1 MSLSSP
7 VCFWV
12 QSYNIQEAE
21 SSFMCIKMCITMCIK
36 ICITT
41 HITMYITI
49 CITMYITHLLTPS
62 FSALYAAT
70 PTCTASAGHIYSLSP
85 PHAPY
90 KPPIQHKTTIPHTAP
105 LSFSLYPPLFPN
117 SPLSPLCSQSP
128 PPSLFSQIPL
138 FPPYAV
144 NTAAIQSPP
153 SPAHTPSTPAIPI
166 PPVNMWITP

>member
-1 MSLSSP
+1 MLKSTGVRRTVSLSSP

-70 PTCTASAGHIYSLSP
+70 PTCTASAGHIYSMSP

-90 KPPIQHKTTIPHTAP
+90 KPPIQHKH
-105 LSFSLYPPLFPN
+105 
-117 SPLSPLCSQSP
+117 QSP
-128 PPSLFSQIPL
+128 PPSFLPMPPVTALFPPIPT

-153 SPAHTPSTPAIPI
+153 SPANTPSTPAIPI
-166 PPVNMWITP
+166 PPC

>member
-1 MSLSSP
+1 
-7 VCFWV
+7 
-12 QSYNIQEAE
+12 
-21 SSFMCIKMCITMCIK
+21 MCIK

-62 FSALYAAT
+62 FSALCAAT
-70 PTCTASAGHIYSLSP
+70 PTCTASAGHIHSLSP

-90 KPPIQHKTTIPHTAP
+90 KPPIQHKTPITHTAA
-105 LSFSLYPPLFPN
+105 
-117 SPLSPLCSQSP
+117 
-128 PPSLFSQIPL
+128 PSLSSLCPL

-153 SPAHTPSTPAIPI
+153 SP